1 MKRWTAWMV
10 ALALAG
16 ALPVCAASP
25 DYLIR
30 AEKSGSFA
38 LAGLLD
44 TGIPVVMDLERCILV
59 LGGDSEIDALKGLG
73 LQSEILDTSPT
84 YWNYYHVGLRP
95 DSDLRALMAVGSVI
109 HTEDNWV
116 ILRVPPEADLADLY
130 KSRAFFAPVPR
141 ERLAKPKPGDPLPLH
156 GPETLHNVPLVQ
168 QMVDS
173 VSTANIDAVWN
184 TLAPPNGT
192 PTPTRYTTDAG
203 CGDDSTYCYNLFA
216 SYGLWAEYDDYGGA
230 SRAPNAYGTLTG
242 AVTPS
247 KVYIVEGHLDDMPSS
262 GYAPGADDNASGTV
276 VVLEAARVLSC
287 YAFKST
293 VKFLAVTGEETGLEG
308 SEAYANAAAAR
319 DEDIQGVI
327 NMDMPGWTG
336 DNSPVGENLDLNCD
350 SNSQALGLFFAQCA
364 ADYST
369 GLAVDAFLC
378 PSLTASDHYPFWQQ
392 GYKAVCGITDNEGYC
407 SHAGHYPYYHT
418 SDDTIANCGDKT
430 FFYNA
435 VRTSVAALAELA
447 EPFKITFDRASY
459 GCAVPVTV
467 IVGDR
472 DLNTSSSST
481 QTATIQIWSTRE
493 GTPEDLVLTEQGA
506 NSMLFKGTISLT
518 GASPVHGDGLL
529 SVNSGDALT
538 ARYVDALDCDGATA
552 VTYDAAGTVST
563 DCTPPVIS
571 NVLSTGV
578 TDTAATITWTTDEP
592 ANSRATYG
600 TSVPP
605 GTTADDP
612 LTYVTSHSLTLSG
625 LAPCTTYRFSVSSE
639 DAVGNGATDT
649 NGGAYYVFTT
659 LGRTAVFGPDDVE
672 GGAGSWVVSG
682 GSAATQWHIDTCRS
696 NSATHAWKA
705 GASDAPTC
713 SADYV
718 NSVDTYLTSG
728 TISLGAAGHGYHL
741 RYKEWYDT
749 ESNTGCTYDPLRP
762 QVSTDGGT
770 SWTTLGTQYCG
781 ASGGWVSKDFD
792 LASFTGSN
800 VRIRFHFHSDSYVT
814 AEGWYVDDIDISRS
828 AGCVPTLERQSHSF
842 TDACSGTGSGVGNG
856 YVDPGEDITV
866 PVTLENTGMQDA
878 TNVSATLSTVTPGIT
893 VTTATAIFPNIAA
906 NGGTGLSDSPHFVY
920 RVDPSVACG
929 TVINFNLHAVCTED
943 PVGTDSAF
951 TMTVGQVVPGGG
963 TALDEAFAT
972 GNPPTGWTVVDG
984 GSGGGAAA
992 TWTTAN
998 PGSRTATAPIA
1009 TPFMIVDSD
1018 YAGSSATQDEQ
1029 LITPVMNLGAA
1040 TSVTLEFDQYFN
1052 YYSGYGDEYGDVDVR
1067 SGNTG
1072 GSWVNVFR
1080 NHGADSA
1087 NPDHRSI
1094 NITTQAAGAS
1104 DVQVRF
1110 HYYGGAYDYYWMLD
1124 NVKVTYA
1131 APGGCNVSPC
1141 TPSVTPPGETGGTAA
1156 THVKWISGTKD
1167 CMEWGENAAAAHYHL
1182 YRGEPGHLADLLDG
1196 DVDSCKRLDDVMA
1209 ENCTGVAEDPPAGS
1223 FYWYLVTGW
1232 NAGGDGS
1239 AGNATGGPRTLNSSG
1254 PCP

>member
-1 MKRWTAWMV
+1 MGKNPVNCADTVAVNLSDPNISGPPASVTVNAWSTSDATQRPV
-10 ALALAG
+10 TLTNSPAG
-16 ALPVCAASP
+16 SAFFT
-25 DYLIR
+25 
-30 AEKSGSFA
+30 GSFA
-38 LAGLLD
+38 TTSGAGGAGVVHVAHGD
-44 TGIPVVMDLERCILV
+44 TVTVRY
-59 LGGDSEIDALKGLG
+59 A
-73 LQSEILDTSPT
+73 
-84 YWNYYHVGLRP
+84 
-95 DSDLRALMAVGSVI
+95 DSDYCGTGSHNVDA
-109 HTEDNWV
+109 TATVDCQ
-116 ILRVPPEADLADLY
+116 
-130 KSRAFFAPVPR
+130 APVIS
-141 ERLAKPKPGDPLPLH
+141 D
-156 GPETLHNVPLVQ
+156 VQ
-168 QMVDS
+168 AAVAG
-173 VSTANIDAVWN
+173 STATVTW
-184 TLAPPNGT
+184 
-192 PTPTRYTTDAG
+192 TTDESANSRVTHGTSTPPGTNKDDLSHYVTSHSIPITGLVG
-203 CGDDSTYCYNLFA
+203 CSTYYY
-216 SYGLWAEYDDYGGA
+216 S
-230 SRAPNAYGTLTG
+230 
-242 AVTPS
+242 VTS
-247 KVYIVEGHLDDMPSS
+247 K
-262 GYAPGADDNASGTV
+262 
-276 VVLEAARVLSC
+276 
-287 YAFKST
+287 
-293 VKFLAVTGEETGLEG
+293 
-308 SEAYANAAAAR
+308 
-319 DEDIQGVI
+319 
-327 NMDMPGWTG
+327 
-336 DNSPVGENLDLNCD
+336 
-350 SNSQALGLFFAQCA
+350 
-364 ADYST
+364 
-369 GLAVDAFLC
+369 
-378 PSLTASDHYPFWQQ
+378 
-392 GYKAVCGITDNEGYC
+392 
-407 SHAGHYPYYHT
+407 
-418 SDDTIANCGDKT
+418 
-430 FFYNA
+430 
-435 VRTSVAALAELA
+435 
-447 EPFKITFDRASY
+447 
-459 GCAVPVTV
+459 
-467 IVGDR
+467 
-472 DLNTSSSST
+472 
-481 QTATIQIWSTRE
+481 
-493 GTPEDLVLTEQGA
+493 
-506 NSMLFKGTISLT
+506 
-518 GASPVHGDGLL
+518 
-529 SVNSGDALT
+529 
-538 ARYVDALDCDGATA
+538 
-552 VTYDAAGTVST
+552 DAAGNSATADNGGAYFSFTT

-571 NVLSTGV
+571 NVAISAV
-578 TDTAATITWTTDEP
+578 TDSSATVTWTTNEN
-592 ANSRATYG
+592 ANSRVTYG
-600 TSVPP
+600 TATPP
-605 GTTADDP
+605 GTNRDD
-612 LTYVTSHSLTLSG
+612 LGSYVTSHSLTLTG
-625 LAPCTTYRFSVSSE
+625 LTSCTVYYLSVTSADVLGNSS
-639 DAVGNGATDT
+639 TDT
-649 NGGAYYVFTT
+649 NGGAYYTFRTQ
-659 LGRTAVFGPDDVE
+659 GRLTVFGPDDVE